1 MSNIIRLNETAPNS
15 EWIVMSNQGTD
26 CFLDLLITAADALEK
41 TENQKKLI
49 SFLKNRKG
57 INDIAPG
64 TAGFDLEDMPW
75 YAGTLKDDAE
85 FLLRVAAEAQN
96 ERPFK
101 KLPYD
106 AAADIVFPW
115 LKQFAGL
122 VRYMKREAGTE
133 KDFGMLNLNSD
144 EVTYTYKNETYQ
156 LYSHP
161 YEPCLYLYRG
171 DELVCALHN
180 AYNPEQLVKAF
191 SAGETVKTNYGKDYD
206 KEFDEAGFCRV
217 LAAALD
223 SGRDDMDLFDATKL
237 AKKRIPINSR
247 LPCSKTV
254 IGTSIQ

>member
-1 MSNIIRLNETAPNS
+1 MSNIIRLNETAPNNG
-15 EWIVMSNQGTD
+15 WIVMSNQGMD
-26 CFLDLLITAADALEK
+26 CFLDLLITAADVFEK
-41 TENQKKLI
+41 TEHQKKLI
-49 SFLKNRKG
+49 SFLKDQKG

-64 TAGFDLEDMPW
+64 TAGFDLDEMPW

-96 ERPFK
+96 ERSFR
-101 KLPYD
+101 KLPYVVD
-106 AAADIVFPW
+106 TDIILPW

-122 VRYMKREAGTE
+122 VKHMRSEVITE
-133 KDFGMLNLNSD
+133 EDFGMLNLNSD

-171 DELVCALHN
+171 DGLVCVLHN
-180 AYNPEQLVKAF
+180 AYIPEQLVKAF

-223 SGRDDMDLFDATKL
+223 SGRDNMDFFDAAKL
-237 AKKRIPINSR
+237 AKERS
-247 LPCSKTV
+247 
-254 IGTSIQ
+254 Q

>member
-1 MSNIIRLNETAPNS
+1 MLDWRGVMSNIIRLNETAPNN

-26 CFLDLLITAADALEK
+26 CFLDLLITAADVVEK
-41 TENQKKLI
+41 TEQQKKLI
-49 SFLKNRKG
+49 SFLKDQKG

-64 TAGFDLEDMPW
+64 TAGFDLDEMPW
-75 YAGTLKDDAE
+75 YAGTLKDDAG

-96 ERPFK
+96 ERSFR

-106 AAADIVFPW
+106 VATDTVFPW

-122 VRYMKREAGTE
+122 VEKMKREAVTE
-133 KDFGMLNLNSD
+133 EDFGMLDLHSE
-144 EVTYTYKNETYQ
+144 EVTYTYKNETYH

-161 YEPCLYLYRG
+161 YEPCMYLYRG
-171 DELVCALHN
+171 DELVCTLQ
-180 AYNPEQLVKAF
+180 QLVKAF

-223 SGRDDMDLFDATKL
+223 SGRNNMDFFDATKL
-237 AKKRIPINSR
+237 AKKGW
-247 LPCSKTV
+247 L
-254 IGTSIQ
+254 

>member
-1 MSNIIRLNETAPNS
+1 MSNIIRLNGTAPND

-26 CFLDLLITAADALEK
+26 CFLDLLITAADIYEK
-41 TENQKKLI
+41 TEHQKELI
-49 SFLKNRKG
+49 SFLKDRKG
-57 INDIAPG
+57 INESAPG
-64 TAGFDLEDMPW
+64 TAGFDLDEMPW
-75 YAGTLKDDAE
+75 CAGTLKDDAG

-96 ERPFK
+96 ERSFG

-106 AAADIVFPW
+106 AAADIIVPW

-122 VRYMKREAGTE
+122 VKHMKSKAVTEENAGR
-133 KDFGMLNLNSD
+133 LNLNSD
-144 EVTYTYKNETYQ
+144 ELTYNYKNETYQ

-171 DELVCALHN
+171 DVLVCALHN

-191 SAGETVKTNYGKDYD
+191 SAGKTVKTNYAKDYD

-223 SGRDDMDLFDATKL
+223 SGRDNMDLFDAAKL
-237 AKKRIPINSR
+237 AKEGSR
-247 LPCSKTV
+247 
-254 IGTSIQ
+254 